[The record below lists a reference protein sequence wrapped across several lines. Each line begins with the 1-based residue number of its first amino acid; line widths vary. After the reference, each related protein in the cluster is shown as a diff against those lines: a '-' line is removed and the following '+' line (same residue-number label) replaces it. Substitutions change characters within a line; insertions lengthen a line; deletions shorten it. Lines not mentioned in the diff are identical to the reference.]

1 MATGRETSVVGMMK
15 DSRAHFLDP
24 KFIVVVVLL
33 LGTLIASRTI
43 EFREKVPI
51 KKPLKELPAQ
61 VGEWTGERQAMEQ
74 IFLDTLT
81 LSDYAMVDYAD
92 SRGRTVSFYTA
103 YYESQRKRESIHSP
117 ETCLPGGGW
126 IFREAGATDVGLGDG
141 HAMRVNRAFMEKSGT
156 KELTYYWFS
165 MRGRVLT
172 NLYQAK
178 VYTFWDALT
187 RHRTDGALVRFI
199 TPVYENE
206 AFADAEARLQGFN
219 RQIVPVLKE
228 YIPE

>member
-1 MATGRETSVVGMMK
+1 MSNKRSPL
-15 DSRAHFLDP
+15 LDP
-24 KFIVVVVLL
+24 KFVVVVVLL

-43 EFREKVPI
+43 DFREKVPI
-51 KKPLKELPAQ
+51 KKPLKEFPAQ
-61 VGEWTGERQAMEQ
+61 VGEWSGKREAMEQ
-74 IFLDTLT
+74 IFLDSLT
-81 LSDYAMVDYAD
+81 LSDYTIMNYGDG
-92 SRGRTVSFYTA
+92 RGRSINFYTA
-103 YYESQRKRESIHSP
+103 YYESQRKGESIHSP

-126 IFREAGATDVGLGDG
+126 VFREAGGTDVSLGDG
-141 HAMRVNRAFMEKSGT
+141 HAMRVNRAFMEKSGARQ
-156 KELTYYWFS
+156 LTYYWFS

-187 RHRTDGALVRFI
+187 RRRTDGALVRLI

-206 AFADAEARLQGFN
+206 GVGDAEARLQGFT
-219 RQIVPVLKE
+219 RAIVPVMRE